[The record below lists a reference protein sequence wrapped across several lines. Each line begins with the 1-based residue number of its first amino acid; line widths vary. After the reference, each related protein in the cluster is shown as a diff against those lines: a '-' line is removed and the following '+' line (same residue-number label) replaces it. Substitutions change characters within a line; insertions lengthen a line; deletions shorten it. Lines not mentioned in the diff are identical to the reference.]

1 MLNPHLLRGLRFSAA
16 LLLTLAMTVVVSA
29 QQGGQTTDGTTGGQT
44 GTTTGTGTGIGA
56 AGAGSMGV
64 LDADQVFSGIQRGDT
79 VGSTANTG
87 AGFTAVDANAGG
99 AGGSR
104 AGGIGGLGGRGGL
117 GGLGALFG
125 LGGGGGQTTQ
135 KPAVRTRLRSAIDVQ
150 LSSPA
155 TVQQAATQR
164 FRSLPSQPQMRGV
177 NVSMQGKTAVI
188 SGVVGSDRD
197 RRMSELLMRLE
208 PGVGR
213 VDNQVIVIPQ

>member
-1 MLNPHLLRGLRFSAA
+1 MLNPHLISGLRFSAA
-16 LLLTLAMTVVVSA
+16 LLLTLAMTVAVSA
-29 QQGGQTTDGTTGGQT
+29 QQGDQTTGGTT
-44 GTTTGTGTGIGA
+44 GTTTGTTGTGIGT
-56 AGAGSMGV
+56 AGTGSLGV
-64 LDADQVFSGIQRGDT
+64 LDADQVFSGIERGDT

-99 AGGSR
+99 AGGNR
-104 AGGIGGLGGRGGL
+104 AGGLGGFGGGGGL

-135 KPAVRTRLRSAIDVQ
+135 RPAIRTRLRSAINVQ
-150 LSSPA
+150 LNSPA
-155 TVQQAATQR
+155 TVQRAATRR
-164 FRSLPSQPQMRGV
+164 FRTLSSQPQMRGI